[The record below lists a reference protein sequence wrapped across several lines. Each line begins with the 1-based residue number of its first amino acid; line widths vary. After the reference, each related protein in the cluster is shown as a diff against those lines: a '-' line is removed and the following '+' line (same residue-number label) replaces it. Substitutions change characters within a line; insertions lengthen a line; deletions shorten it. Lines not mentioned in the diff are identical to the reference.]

1 MDVFLTHK
9 VWPPWGLH
17 WKPILPW
24 KIFLSQLS
32 WDCTISQHG
41 LSSGIFHLLNTTAA
55 THIKPH
61 GTPSCVF
68 SQALVQGLT
77 ANPHSF
83 LSFLP
88 WHRTTCSDTLPYRFQ
103 PLYQL
108 WALMSAFPAQLDSTS
123 FSAAGNFPQEEKQ
136 GQWWVIMGLDP
147 CFPSQE
153 HSLLHIVHSY
163 VLPSFIAIYRKRNSS
178 QTGSPWLE
186 V

>member
-24 KIFLSQLS
+24 KIFLSQVS
-32 WDCTISQHG
+32 WDCIISQHG

-88 WHRTTCSDTLPYRFQ
+88 WHRTTCSQIPYLTHSSHFTS
-103 PLYQL
+103 PEL
-108 WALMSAFPAQLDSTS
+108 WCL
-123 FSAAGNFPQEEKQ
+123 
-136 GQWWVIMGLDP
+136 
-147 CFPSQE
+147 PSQLSLTPPLLLQLATPPRKKNRGNGGWSWDLT
-153 HSLLHIVHSY
+153 HASLLKNTVFCISCIHMFCP
-163 VLPSFIAIYRKRNSS
+163 VL
-178 QTGSPWLE
+178 
-186 V
+186 